1 MDGDVVQA
9 QEMMEGV
16 GPELGREVGTAKHS
30 TDGIA
35 DGTMGTLTR
44 TVLMGGVRGSGFD
57 CVSSLFKQVNDFLTA
72 TKFTAEIKTHVLVGD
87 IDGKAMLGKPTIE
100 EIDGRGLGPETF
112 TVQGATEMIDD

>member
-1 MDGDVVQA
+1 
-9 QEMMEGV
+9 MMECV

-57 CVSSLFKQVNDFLTA
+57 CIAGLFKQVNDFLTA
-72 TKFTAEIKTHVLVGD
+72 TKFTAEIKTHELVGD
-87 IDGKAMLGKPTIE
+87 IYGKAILSEPMIE